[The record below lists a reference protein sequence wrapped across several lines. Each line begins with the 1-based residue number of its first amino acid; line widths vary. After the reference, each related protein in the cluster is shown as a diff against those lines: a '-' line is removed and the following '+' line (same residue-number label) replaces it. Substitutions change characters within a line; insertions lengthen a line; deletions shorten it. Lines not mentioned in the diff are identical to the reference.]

1 MLIYALVALCISYVI
16 LMVAVRGGKTQAFDN
31 HWMNKIHINTDGSVK
46 PQKPKILRLMLDTT
60 ALGGDTFLVI
70 LTFIIIGISALIGN
84 YTLLGS
90 FAAVA
95 ASGRILGYILK
106 KITNRTRPNL
116 RPNAPQMFTTSFPS
130 VHTMMAT
137 CLYLWLGFIM
147 PQIIGLSLSVVLDF
161 MCIALISMIAYS
173 RLYLGV
179 HWPTDIL
186 SGAIAG
192 LVVIFSN
199 ILILG

>member
-1 MLIYALVALCISYVI
+1 MMLAALCLLIISY
-16 LMVAVRGGKTQAFDN
+16 LAVMAMISAGKADALDIRIMRTLHFNGD
-31 HWMNKIHINTDGSVK
+31 TVK
-46 PQKPKILRLMLDTT
+46 PQRPKILRLMLDTT

-70 LTFIIIGISALIGN
+70 LTLIIIGISALTNN
-84 YTLLGS
+84 YMVLGS

-106 KITNRTRPNL
+106 KITNRARPNV

-147 PQIIGLSLSVVLDF
+147 PQIIGLSLSIVLDF
-161 MCIALISMIAYS
+161 MCIALISMIAFS

-179 HWPTDIL
+179 HWPSDIL
-186 SGAIAG
+186 GGAIAG
-192 LVVIFSN
+192 MIVIFVN
-199 ILILG
+199 LLIFS